1 MKTISLEKF
10 HSLEPQTVANY
21 LRDSRWHEAEVEENH
36 HAIWK
41 LNHVNKT
48 EYSVLLPLNVEIPD
62 FRNRMY
68 DVVRTLA
75 AIEKRSEDDL
85 FNDLDS
91 ATRIAQS
98 QRREILHLHLYFP
111 SDQSHLETPARK
123 LGCLLTALQ
132 DTLDAIGQFEV
143 GYVTPMGK
151 APQEIVEQTNLDIIG
166 FFKRNF
172 GIRLAAAPS
181 GQLNMFDLPLV
192 ETVMADF
199 ITFLNKSKDEHD
211 LRELMVNFQHRVA
224 SRYRRF
230 LLALADIDATL
241 RVEWGSQ
248 NPEKGGT
255 AELSSTDIW
264 NAINICDEVE
274 IIPSEELE
282 IFGELIAVNSEQKT
296 FKIRDRNDHSIYFG
310 KISDEVFESNV
321 DLVVVKPPKI
331 YKALIQQ
338 TLEEKTTGEV
348 ISKNKLIHLESLEL
362 QKISNPFTSPF
373 KLLA

>member
-1 MKTISLEKF
+1 MNTISLEKF

-21 LRDSRWHEAEVEENH
+21 LRDSRWHEAEVEANH
-36 HAIWK
+36 HSIWK
-41 LNHVNKT
+41 LNHINQT
-48 EYSVLLPLNVEIPD
+48 EYVVLLPLNVEIPD
-62 FRNRMY
+62 FPNRMY

-75 AIEKRSEDDL
+75 AIEQRSEAEL

-91 ATRIAQS
+91 VTRIAQE
-98 QRREILHLHLYFP
+98 QRREILNLHLYTLMGHSTP
-111 SDQSHLETPARK
+111 EIPARK

-132 DTLDAIGQFEV
+132 DTLDAIGQFEIGGEKNIGRV
-143 GYVTPMGK
+143 
-151 APQEIVEQTNLDIIG
+151 PQEIADQTNLDVIG
-166 FFKRNF
+166 IFKRAF
-172 GIRLAAAPS
+172 GIRLGTVPL
-181 GQLNMFDLPLV
+181 GQLNLFEVPLA
-192 ETVMADF
+192 ETVMDYF
-199 ITFLNKSKDEHD
+199 VRLLNSSQNEIQM
-211 LRELMVNFQHRVA
+211 RELMVRFHPRVL
-224 SRYRRF
+224 SRYLRF
-230 LLALADIDATL
+230 LLALVDIEVSL

-255 AELSSTDIW
+255 AELSSVEIL

-274 IIPSEELE
+274 IMPSEELE

-296 FKIRDRNDHSIYFG
+296 FKIRDRNDRTIYFG
-310 KISDEVFESNV
+310 KISDAVFESSV

-362 QKISNPFTSPF
+362 QKVSNPFTSPF
-373 KLLA
+373 RLLT